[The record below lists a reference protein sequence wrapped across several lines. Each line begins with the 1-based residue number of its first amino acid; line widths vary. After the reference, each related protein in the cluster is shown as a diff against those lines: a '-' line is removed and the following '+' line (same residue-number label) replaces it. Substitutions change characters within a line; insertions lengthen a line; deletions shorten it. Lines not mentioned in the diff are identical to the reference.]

1 MASVKK
7 PSLRE
12 RKYAQTKIRLMKAA
26 VQRLNQTSFES
37 LSVKDLCDTVPVS
50 EATFFNYFPRKS
62 DLLAY
67 IGQLWTLE
75 VSWQGQQVVRQTSG
89 LPAIQAVFDRTAQR
103 IQAQPRLMGELIAW
117 QARLREKPELAPITL
132 AERQLAF
139 PNLEGIE
146 ETPGTGL
153 ETLLAANVQKAIDAG
168 DLPGNTPIN
177 TVMVALLSI
186 YYGVPLALR
195 LANPAAI
202 SNMYRQQLLLLWA
215 GLRAAVSGIERTR
228 SAGDSGL

>member
-12 RKYAQTKIRLMKAA
+12 RKYAQTKISLMNAA
-26 VQRLNQTSFES
+26 IERLNKTPFES

-67 IGQLWTLE
+67 IDQLWTLE
-75 VSWQGQQVVRQTSG
+75 VSWQGQQVARQTPG
-89 LPAIQAVFDRTAQR
+89 LPAIQAVFDRTAQQLQR
-103 IQAQPRLMGELIAW
+103 QPRLMGELTAW

-139 PNLEGIE
+139 PQLEGIE
-146 ETPGTGL
+146 ETPGAGI
-153 ETLLAANVQKAIDAG
+153 EGLLAANVQKAIDRG
-168 DLPGNTPIN
+168 DLPGNTPIS

-202 SNMYRQQLLLLWA
+202 GNMYRQQLLLLWA
-215 GLRAAVSGIERTR
+215 GLRGAVSGTDATR
-228 SAGDSGL
+228 AAGESGR